1 MSCGCYDSNGIPL
14 VNCNGGCA
22 PCDPTNAV
30 GLPDCPPSAES
41 CEDIL
46 YGNCVKYVGPN
57 LPALG
62 ITNGMRLKAA
72 LIALNTVLNTTVS
85 TKAYTI
91 TVTTSQNKTTVE
103 YIDIDGALQT
113 AVVSSTQSPV
123 TICARIN
130 TPVIISGTGT
140 IVNTGVNC

>member
-1 MSCGCYDSNGIPL
+1 MSCGCTDSNGIPL
-14 VNCNGGCA
+14 VNCNGGCD

-57 LPALG
+57 LPVLG
-62 ITNGMRLKAA
+62 ITNGMRLKTA
-72 LIALNTVLNTTVS
+72 LIALSKALTTSVV
-85 TKAYTI
+85 TKSYTI
-91 TVTTSQNKTTVE
+91 GVTTSQTKTTVE
-103 YIDIDGALQT
+103 YVDLNGVLQT

-123 TICARIN
+123 TICARLDS
-130 TPVIISGTGT
+130 PVIISGTGT
-140 IVNTGVNC
+140 VTNTGVNC